1 MGSQQGKRSYTITC
15 SSEFRDA
22 VLALAHKRGANAAD
36 IARSIILV
44 LPRKTVMDY
53 PDPGGPGREDREDVV
68 LKSGPSAGRPWQRK
82 PRLQIRM
89 VNGFDSVYI
98 RRALAI
104 ALDMDAARA
113 NIELEAPGIIVQP
126 KSRLIKKLEDRI
138 ERLNGAISNLA
149 FDPLPHGV
157 QSREEALYVL
167 GYAPGLHPTMS
178 LIRSRF
184 RTMATIHHPDG
195 DQGSHQRMSQL
206 NEAMDFLKR
215 DG

>member
-1 MGSQQGKRSYTITC
+1 MKPQQGKRSYTITC
-15 SSEFRDA
+15 SSAFRDA

-44 LPRKTVMDY
+44 LPRKMVMDY

-89 VNGFDSVYI
+89 VDGFDSVYI

-113 NIELEAPGIIVQP
+113 SITLDAPGIIAQP
-126 KSRLIKKLEDRI
+126 KSRKLKQMEDRI
-138 ERLNGAISNLA
+138 ERLNGIVSTLA

-157 QSREEALYVL
+157 QSRDEALYVL
-167 GYAPGLHPTMS
+167 GYSPGMHPSMA

-184 RTMATIHHPDG
+184 RTLATIHHPDG
-195 DQGSHQRMSQL
+195 DQGSNMHMSQL

-215 DG
+215 AG